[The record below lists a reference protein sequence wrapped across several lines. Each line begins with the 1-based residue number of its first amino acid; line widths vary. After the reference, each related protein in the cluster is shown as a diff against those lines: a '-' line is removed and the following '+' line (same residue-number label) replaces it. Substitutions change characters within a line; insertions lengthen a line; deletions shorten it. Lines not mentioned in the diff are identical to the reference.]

1 MKRKNKKTAGVFF
14 LAVILIFVVLVAV
27 SVDAAGRKGSITV
40 QLNEIGT
47 DREGTALECF
57 YVAEQKENGW
67 HLTEAFEGCK
77 VTPWNLSKSADY
89 KKAAEKLSSWVT
101 AKKLSAEKRVT
112 DADGKLVFE
121 DLDEGIYLIRQKNGQ
136 KTYGAIAPFLVCV
149 PMEENGEILY
159 DIHTKSKGE
168 EIQKI
173 TPTPAISVTPSPSA
187 TSTTTSASSGKNPSV
202 KSSSS
207 SVKTVKTGDDTAL
220 WVFWVL
226 LILAAGGTVGILYY
240 RKKH

>member
-1 MKRKNKKTAGVFF
+1 M
-14 LAVILIFVVLVAV
+14 
-27 SVDAAGRKGSITV
+27 
-40 QLNEIGT
+40 
-47 DREGTALECF
+47 
-57 YVAEQKENGW
+57 AEQKENGW

-77 VTPWNLSKSADY
+77 VTPWNLSRSTDY
-89 KKAAEKLSSWVT
+89 KEAAEKLSSWVT
-101 AKKLSAEKRVT
+101 AKKLSAETRMT

-121 DLDEGIYLIRQKNGQ
+121 DLNEGIYLIRQKNGK
-136 KTYGAIAPFLVCV
+136 KTYGVIAPFLVCV

-159 DIHTKSKGE
+159 DIHTKTKGE

-173 TPTPAISVTPSPSA
+173 TPTPVISVTPSPSV
-187 TSTTTSASSGKNPSV
+187 TSTAASSSSGNNPSV

-220 WVFWVL
+220 WVFWAL

>member
-1 MKRKNKKTAGVFF
+1 MKRKNKKTAGVFL

-136 KTYGAIAPFLVCV
+136 
-149 PMEENGEILY
+149 
-159 DIHTKSKGE
+159 
-168 EIQKI
+168 
-173 TPTPAISVTPSPSA
+173 
-187 TSTTTSASSGKNPSV
+187 
-202 KSSSS
+202 
-207 SVKTVKTGDDTAL
+207 
-220 WVFWVL
+220 
-226 LILAAGGTVGILYY
+226 
-240 RKKH
+240 

>member
-1 MKRKNKKTAGVFF
+1 MKRKNKKTAGVFL

-27 SVDAAGRKGSITV
+27 FVDAAGRKGSITV

-149 PMEENGEILY
+149 PMEENGRSFMISTQRQKERRAKRSRPHRRYLLHHRHLQHPQQHRLLPERIL
-159 DIHTKSKGE
+159 
-168 EIQKI
+168 
-173 TPTPAISVTPSPSA
+173 P
-187 TSTTTSASSGKNPSV
+187 
-202 KSSSS
+202 
-207 SVKTVKTGDDTAL
+207 
-220 WVFWVL
+220 
-226 LILAAGGTVGILYY
+226 
-240 RKKH
+240 